1 MTFAGAKFLVFVVA
15 VLVGI
20 LVDVVLFMLSYNLFF
35 ANDTK
40 AGVTIGV
47 LVFTTLVGIVAA
59 IFAHKL
65 AKNWAVSIIA
75 AWAGIAIG
83 ITLIKVFGVENT
95 MVSLVTAILFAVL
108 GFYLGKKLNKFVKT
122 AGTAIIGSFLL
133 VRGVGS
139 YLGGYP
145 GMSFGEDVQGGNVE
159 WTPAIL
165 GYVGGTIVLAIVG
178 SIVQNRLFKD
188 LDTDSNDYMEND
200 KEAGKCGCFCNSVK
214 LIN

>member
-35 ANDTK
+35 ASDTK

-59 IFAHKL
+59 IFTHKV
-65 AKNWAVSIIA
+65 AEKYAVSIIA

-95 MVSLVTAILFAVL
+95 MVSLATAILFAVL
-108 GFYLGKKLNKFVKT
+108 GFYLG
-122 AGTAIIGSFLL
+122 
-133 VRGVGS
+133 
-139 YLGGYP
+139 
-145 GMSFGEDVQGGNVE
+145 
-159 WTPAIL
+159 
-165 GYVGGTIVLAIVG
+165 
-178 SIVQNRLFKD
+178 
-188 LDTDSNDYMEND
+188 
-200 KEAGKCGCFCNSVK
+200 
-214 LIN
+214 